1 MAAAAVAN
9 PQHEKGERLLWP
21 VNFVAIVLL

>member
-21 VNFVAIVLL
+21 VNFVAIALL